1 MVGSPLPPI
10 RPTTASGQWWG
21 RATRRVPVGRS
32 LSPLPVQLT
41 VECGLHR
48 SGSGG
53 CCLERGSRMV
63 ENRCAPRGD
72 GETKLIKRKGE
83 RHPHRLV
90 ELLAFALMHDRDDKI
105 VSFDLKLL
113 DRLEILRRMRLAHEV
128 QNTLKKPQAP
138 RAVVLAQVTRDP
150 GQCRAEYRKDQ
161 QAVED
166 CVAIFVE
173 ERFLTVVQ
181 ISERAWMH
189 DCVGILVSRGRFD
202 LDLARHCG
210 GKRLAR

>member
-1 MVGSPLPPI
+1 
-10 RPTTASGQWWG
+10 
-21 RATRRVPVGRS
+21 
-32 LSPLPVQLT
+32 
-41 VECGLHR
+41 
-48 SGSGG
+48 
-53 CCLERGSRMV
+53 MV
-63 ENRCAPRGD
+63 ENRRAPG
-72 GETKLIKRKGE
+72 GNGKTQLIERKGE

-113 DRLEILRRMRLAHEV
+113 ERFEILCRMRLAHEIE
-128 QNTLKKPQAP
+128 NALKKPQAP
-138 RAVVLAQVTRDP
+138 RGGVPAQITRYP
-150 GQCRAEYRKDQ
+150 GQRRAEYRKDQ
-161 QAVED
+161 HAVED
-166 CVAIFVE
+166 FVTIFVE

-189 DCVGILVSRGRFD
+189 DHVGILISRGRFD